1 MKNLYY
7 LLAATLLLLGGCKK
21 DTVLNDQE
29 PASHVLKCTTV
40 PTSYCG
46 TATTVNL
53 ITGQYTTI
61 GSVTVVN
68 DATNLYVTY
77 STEGSAWY
85 LTQLHLYVGDANG
98 IPKNWGG
105 NPVVGAYPY
114 SYTFC
119 APYGKSYTFS
129 IPLANLPNCSVI
141 SAHAAVVKKYG
152 NSICNSST
160 AWGQGTRFGCNSWGM
175 YFNVCK
181 QSCLPTGEGCA
192 YGAPYWFNG
201 YQTWPT
207 PSVTVAGYTYT
218 QAEGYELGRFYNGT
232 DGYRDAL
239 FIMFQSASIKLSSNT
254 VGRDASIWGDV
265 TTIDTWLTGKGKISV
280 SNAPAVPQEVLDAG
294 YHVASWQDL
303 NDCDS
308 SN

>member
-1 MKNLYY
+1 MRNLYY
-7 LLAATLLLLGGCKK
+7 LLAVALLVLGGCKK
-21 DTVLNDQE
+21 ETDLNEQE
-29 PASHVLKCTTV
+29 AASHVLKCTA
-40 PTSYCG
+40 PTTYCG

-53 ITGQYTTI
+53 INGQYNTI

-77 STEGSAWY
+77 STQSSTWF

-98 IPKNWGG
+98 LPKNWGG

-119 APYGKSYTFS
+119 APYGKTYTFS
-129 IPLANLPNCSVI
+129 IPLANLPNCFVV

-152 NSICNSST
+152 SNICSSST
-160 AWGQGTRFGCNSWGM
+160 AWGQGTRFGGSSWGM

-181 QSCLPTGEGCA
+181 QSCQPAGEGCA
-192 YGAPYWFNG
+192 YSAPYWFNG
-201 YQTWPT
+201 YHTWPT
-207 PSVTVAGYTYT
+207 PSVTVAGYTYS
-218 QAEGYELGRFYNGT
+218 QADGYELGRFYNGP

-239 FIMFQSASIKLSSNT
+239 LVLFQSASIKLSGNS
-254 VGRDASIWGDV
+254 VGRDASIWDEV
-265 TTIDTWLTGKGKISV
+265 STLDAWLAGKGKISV
-280 SNAPAVPQEVLDAG
+280 SNAPAVPQSVIDA
-294 YHVASWQDL
+294 ANTIQTWQDM
-303 NDCDS
+303 NDCDFS